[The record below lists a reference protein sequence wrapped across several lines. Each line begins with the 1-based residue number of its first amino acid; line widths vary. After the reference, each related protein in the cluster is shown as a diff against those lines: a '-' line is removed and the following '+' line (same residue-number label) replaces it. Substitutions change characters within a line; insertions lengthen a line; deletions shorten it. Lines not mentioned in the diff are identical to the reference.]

1 MGHLVL
7 LLIDNVVIEVGLNWL
22 VGLPWA
28 GPVAAQLLQHVLRL
42 GSERV
47 GASKVD
53 RKTDNGLW
61 IMVMFFLIY
70 IFH

>member
-47 GASKVD
+47 GASEVD
-53 RKTDNGLW
+53 RKTDNGY
-61 IMVMFFLIY
+61 VFLIY